1 MYDHGEFAKEWLF
14 IDLKSE
20 IMIFKIILSAYWSVL
35 LCNCSNTTNAKVD
48 DSFNYLVPS
57 SEKDIF
63 NLTDQKF
70 SSVRYEIFTA
80 SNNLTHNLVFII
92 LKS

>member
-1 MYDHGEFAKEWLF
+1 MYGHGEFAKEWLF

-63 NLTDQKF
+63 LSVMDEYMVKG
-70 SSVRYEIFTA
+70 SSI
-80 SNNLTHNLVFII
+80 H
-92 LKS
+92 K